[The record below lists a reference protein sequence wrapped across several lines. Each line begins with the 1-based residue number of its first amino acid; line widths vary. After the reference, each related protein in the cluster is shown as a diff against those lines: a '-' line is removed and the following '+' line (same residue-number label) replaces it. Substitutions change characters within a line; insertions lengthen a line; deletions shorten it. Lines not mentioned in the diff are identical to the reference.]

1 MTAPLLSLLNAK
13 ALEENYRL
21 GYWRDETIY
30 GVLRARAER
39 SPDCFAVRDRYRRLT
54 YRELRETVDAFAALL
69 SRHGIKRG
77 QRVTLWMPD
86 RIETVVAL
94 IACSRNGL
102 VCCPSPHGR
111 HTVAEVVEL
120 MERMRGAAFIYQAGF
135 GADADRRDVED
146 ALGHLGSLRHV
157 LRLAPNGPV
166 VPEAPLFDGA
176 LGEAPGP
183 DDGPP
188 PSNDPDGV
196 TYLAFTSGS
205 TGSPKG
211 VMHSDNTLLLTARAI
226 SADWRIGPDTV
237 VYSMSP
243 FCHNLGIGSLLTS
256 LVGGAEL
263 VIHDV
268 ARGESLVDR
277 LIETATSYLVGV
289 PTHAVDL
296 LAEMRDRGL
305 GALGRVDGFRISG
318 AAVPA
323 QAVAELLRYGMTP
336 QSGYGMT
343 ETNAH
348 QYTLPDD
355 DPSLMME
362 TSGRACAGYEI
373 RIWDED
379 DADVELPVGEIGQ
392 IGGRGA
398 CLMLGYFDDQI
409 ATEAAFNAH
418 GWFMTG
424 DLGRLDDDG
433 YLSITGRK
441 KEVIIRGGHNINPA
455 RIEEIAVRHAG
466 VALAAAVPVADAR
479 LGERVCLALS
489 YRADAET
496 TATQVLDH
504 LSAEGLSPYDMPEFT
519 LELADVPLMS
529 NGKIQKRD
537 IIDWIRE
544 GRVVPSPVEPA
555 RGG

>member
-1 MTAPLLSLLNAK
+1 M
-13 ALEENYRL
+13 
-21 GYWRDETIY
+21 
-30 GVLRARAER
+30 LRARAER

-263 VIHDV
+263 VIHDL

-277 LIETATSYLVGV
+277 LIETGTSYLVGV

-305 GALGRVDGFRISG
+305 GALGRGDGFRSSGACQCDARLLEDQDIRVSVKERGLGSPEGGDVDGFQECATIKVRCTKRSRRAKEATLWQVCRVQGLNSKWESHLRGHGGQCGQGWPLHRPLARQGRSVLRGAIRHFLQGGRVDGGVIASMLLPIIFKVVESG
-318 AAVPA
+318 KGV
-323 QAVAELLRYGMTP
+323 
-336 QSGYGMT
+336 
-343 ETNAH
+343 
-348 QYTLPDD
+348 LP
-355 DPSLMME
+355 
-362 TSGRACAGYEI
+362 TFGGRAA
-373 RIWDED
+373 
-379 DADVELPVGEIGQ
+379 
-392 IGGRGA
+392 
-398 CLMLGYFDDQI
+398 
-409 ATEAAFNAH
+409 
-418 GWFMTG
+418 
-424 DLGRLDDDG
+424 
-433 YLSITGRK
+433 
-441 KEVIIRGGHNINPA
+441 
-455 RIEEIAVRHAG
+455 
-466 VALAAAVPVADAR
+466 
-479 LGERVCLALS
+479 
-489 YRADAET
+489 
-496 TATQVLDH
+496 
-504 LSAEGLSPYDMPEFT
+504 
-519 LELADVPLMS
+519 
-529 NGKIQKRD
+529 
-537 IIDWIRE
+537 
-544 GRVVPSPVEPA
+544 
-555 RGG
+555 